1 MFPPANLPG
10 VVPAGLLGPGV
21 RVSVPVAAP
30 ATPPAPAPAP
40 AAPAAERAAAARAL
54 AALVA
59 RAAVLLR
66 ALPVP
71 VPGRHV
77 ELLQAALDAQPV
89 AAGALHHDRRGSGG

>member
-30 ATPPAPAPAP
+30 ATPPAPTP

>member
-30 ATPPAPAPAP
+30 ASPPAPAPAP

-77 ELLQAALDAQPV
+77 ELLQAGLDAQPV

>member
-30 ATPPAPAPAP
+30 ATPPNPAP